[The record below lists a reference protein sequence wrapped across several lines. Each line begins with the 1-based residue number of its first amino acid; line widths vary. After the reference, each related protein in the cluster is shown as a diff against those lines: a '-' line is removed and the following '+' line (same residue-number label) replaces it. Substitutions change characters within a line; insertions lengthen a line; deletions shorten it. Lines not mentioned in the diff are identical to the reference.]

1 MTADDTVNLLAR
13 FIGGMTSGCVIG
25 TGMLKTGGMNL
36 LATTRG
42 VDVAILDILNDLAGV
57 LLGLLRGVGVGDVGL
72 KDFVYQTIC
81 TGQNELTHVPCGHR

>member
-13 FIGGMTSGCVIG
+13 LIGCMTSGWVIG
-25 TGMLKTGGMNL
+25 TSMLKTGGMNL

-42 VDVAILDILNDLAGV
+42 VDVAILDVLNDLTGV

-72 KDFVYQTIC
+72 KDFVYQTTC
-81 TGQNELTHVPCGHR
+81 TGQNELTHVPYGHR